1 MKWKNRKH
9 QASIAFDSQKVF
21 YTAGMASRAVF
32 THLHTSPLGLTP
44 QEAENRQSVYG
55 KNEVV
60 HEKKKKPFT
69 TFIKAFIN
77 PFIGVLT
84 ILVII
89 SFVLDV
95 LMAEPGEQEWTSII
109 VISTMVI
116 CSAILRFRQ
125 EWKAST
131 APYGDQHLPREAFR
145 LPRQRNQHHGTGSGR
160 CHSAGSRRHDSGRCP
175 HHRSQRPF
183 CQPVV
188 THRRI

>member
-32 THLHTSPLGLTP
+32 THLQTSPLGLTP

-125 EWKAST
+125 EWKASESS
-131 APYGDQHLPREAFR
+131 EALLETWVR
-145 LPRQRNQHHGTGSGR
+145 LRYVLTNLIKPSDELAMVSSPSFNSFQSI
-160 CHSAGSRRHDSGRCP
+160 
-175 HHRSQRPF
+175 RSDRSVSPTS
-183 CQPVV
+183 CERV
-188 THRRI
+188 